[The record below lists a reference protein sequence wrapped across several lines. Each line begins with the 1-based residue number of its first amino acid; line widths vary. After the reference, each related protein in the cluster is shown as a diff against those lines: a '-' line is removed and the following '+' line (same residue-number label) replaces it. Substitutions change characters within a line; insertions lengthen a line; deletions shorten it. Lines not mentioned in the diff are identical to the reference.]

1 MLLKHNPVYMINR
14 ILFYMQNCIFTN
26 LSSPAKKKYICLSFR
41 KEMEHY
47 SDNIRFSIKQ
57 KAVKTVKV
65 CKRFNIFI

>member
-1 MLLKHNPVYMINR
+1 MINL
-14 ILFYMQNCIFTN
+14 ILLYAKLHIHKFKF
-26 LSSPAKKKYICLSFR
+26 SSKKNYICLSFR